1 MFGFRVLGFGAFT
14 VADTA
19 AFSVA
24 NSARFNDGDSD
35 HFSFTPRTDPNEGK
49 TFTLSF
55 WVKRGVLSTQQTL
68 FAAGNSASHETE
80 FFFNT
85 SDQLEFKH
93 DRLYNLGF
101 VNHEQVL
108 NIYKKTRPNKLT
120 ACLLN
125 RPRHDSI
132 IKILK
137 KMNVNISFITDGDVS
152 GVLSV
157 AYPNKNIDI

>member
-55 WVKRGVLSTQQTL
+55 WVKRGVLGTQQTL

-80 FFFNT
+80 FSSTQVIN
-85 SDQLEFKH
+85 
-93 DRLYNLGF
+93 YNLHIERAALVVSLLLKFF
-101 VNHEQVL
+101 VTL
-108 NIYKKTRPNKLT
+108 MPG
-120 ACLLN
+120 
-125 RPRHDSI
+125 I
-132 IKILK
+132 I
-137 KMNVNISFITDGDVS
+137 
-152 GVLSV
+152 
-157 AYPNKNIDI
+157 